1 MKKIDI
7 AFIVDDDQIYVF
19 GLKKLLAINN
29 LCKNILVFENGE
41 KALNYITPIISNG
54 NELPDI
60 ILLDLNMPVMDG
72 WEFLDEFTKIKPKLN
87 KKIEIYMVSSSINP
101 ADMEKAKQYEELTD
115 YLIKPISIDELN
127 KVFNEEESESE

>member
-41 KALNYITPIISNG
+41 KALNYITPIMSNG
-54 NELPDI
+54 DELPDI

-127 KVFNEEESESE
+127 KVFNEEGSTSE

>member
-7 AFIVDDDQIYVF
+7 AFIVDDDKIYVF
-19 GLKKLLAINN
+19 GLKKLLTINN

-41 KALNYITPIISNG
+41 KALNYITPIILSS
-54 NELPDI
+54 EQLPDI

-72 WEFLDEFTKIKPKLN
+72 WEFLDEFTKINPKIN

-101 ADMEKAKQYEELTD
+101 ADIEKAKQYEELTD
-115 YLIKPISIDELN
+115 YLIKPISIDELS
-127 KVFNEEESESE
+127 KVFSATQDLQ

>member
-41 KALNYITPIISNG
+41 KALNYITPIMSNG
-54 NELPDI
+54 DELPDI

-115 YLIKPISIDELN
+115 YLIKPISIDELS
-127 KVFNEEESESE
+127 KVFNEEGSTSE

>member
-19 GLKKLLAINN
+19 GLKKLLTIND

-41 KALNYITPIISNG
+41 KALNYISPIISNSDQ
-54 NELPDI
+54 LPDI

-72 WEFLDEFTKIKPKLN
+72 WEFLDEFIKIKPKIN
-87 KKIEIYMVSSSINP
+87 KQIEIYMVSSSINP
-101 ADMEKAKQYEELTD
+101 ADMERAKQYEELTG
-115 YLIKPISIDELN
+115 YLIKPISLEELS
-127 KVFNEEESESE
+127 KVFND

>member
-41 KALNYITPIISNG
+41 RALNYITPILSNSD
-54 NELPDI
+54 ELPDI

-72 WEFLDEFTKIKPKLN
+72 WEFLDEFIKIKPKMN
-87 KKIEIYMVSSSINP
+87 KQIEIFMVSSSINP
-101 ADMEKAKQYEELTD
+101 ADMEKARQYEELTD
-115 YLIKPISIDELN
+115 YLIKPISLDELS
-127 KVFNEEESESE
+127 KVFNE